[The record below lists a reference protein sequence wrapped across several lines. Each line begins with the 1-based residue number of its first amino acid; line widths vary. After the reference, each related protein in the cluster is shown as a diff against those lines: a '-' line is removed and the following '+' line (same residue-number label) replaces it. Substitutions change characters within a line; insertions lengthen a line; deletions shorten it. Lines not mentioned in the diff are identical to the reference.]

1 MILRDQEDAFAIKH
15 GRPALAGS
23 VTNISNIGFRIL
35 VNDKE
40 YFVPFSNY
48 PEFKSATLDEIFN
61 MKLLSPR
68 QLYWQTLDCDIELD
82 ALEDPEQFPLRFH
95 R

>member
-1 MILRDQEDAFAIKH
+1 MNSLKH
-15 GRPALAGS
+15 GKPILTGS
-23 VTNISNIGFRIL
+23 VTNISNIGFWIL

-48 PEFKSATLDEIFN
+48 PEFKNAKIDEIFK

-68 QLYWQTLDCDIELD
+68 QLYWQSLDCDIELD
-82 ALEDPEQFPLRFH
+82 ALEAPERFPLRFH
-95 R
+95 KQ